1 MGLADN
7 VVVARSPHHVQES
20 GLGIDPVLLGLAIGL
35 ATVGLRLLL
44 NWASREPPTDKW
56 HGLVR
61 EDFVWWLDWVVA
73 AVISF
78 GVLVLSRAHDHG
90 SLNTLQACGLLA
102 TFILGLI
109 FMPTFVRNRG
119 YDTATTPPILKLLPG
134 IVVPNVFGAVLL
146 LAAVSSGASLVG

>member
-1 MGLADN
+1 
-7 VVVARSPHHVQES
+7 
-20 GLGIDPVLLGLAIGL
+20 
-35 ATVGLRLLL
+35 
-44 NWASREPPTDKW
+44 
-56 HGLVR
+56 LVR

-102 TFILGLI
+102 TFALGLL
-109 FMPTFVRNRG
+109 FVPTFVRNRG
-119 YDTATTPPILKLLPG
+119 YDKDATPPVRKVLPG

-146 LAAVSSGASLVG
+146 IAAVSSGASLVG